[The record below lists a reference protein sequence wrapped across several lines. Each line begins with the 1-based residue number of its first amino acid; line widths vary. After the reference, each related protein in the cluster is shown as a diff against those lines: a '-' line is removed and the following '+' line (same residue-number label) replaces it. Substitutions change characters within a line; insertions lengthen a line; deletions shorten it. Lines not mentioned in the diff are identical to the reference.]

1 MGKCPLNKEA
11 SFKNFMSD
19 QDDQK
24 PENAEE
30 PKPKDEK
37 QGDKKELDL
46 EEFKI
51 LIVEDYPFIADIL
64 SQCLKEIGIGEILKA
79 ENGRQGQMKIQTLNS
94 TENMSNID
102 LVLLDWLMP
111 EMDGKALL
119 TWIREH
125 KSDTIRF
132 LPVIVCSAYTDEP
145 LVVET
150 RDLGANEV
158 VVKPVSAGALAKR
171 IQHIIN
177 KPRPFVKSK
186 DFFGPDRRRQV
197 KDFDGEER
205 RKLKPQD
212 LNHSHE
218 KK

>member
-1 MGKCPLNKEA
+1 
-11 SFKNFMSD
+11 MSD
-19 QDDQK
+19 EDNNKDDKTPTPETAAKEPAKQD
-24 PENAEE
+24 
-30 PKPKDEK
+30 
-37 QGDKKELDL
+37 DKKELDL

-51 LIVEDYPFIADIL
+51 LIVEDYPFISDIL

-111 EMDGKALL
+111 EMDGEALL
-119 TWIREH
+119 KWIREH

-145 LVVET
+145 LVVGT

-197 KDFDGEER
+197 KEFDGDER

-212 LNHSHE
+212 LKHSHE